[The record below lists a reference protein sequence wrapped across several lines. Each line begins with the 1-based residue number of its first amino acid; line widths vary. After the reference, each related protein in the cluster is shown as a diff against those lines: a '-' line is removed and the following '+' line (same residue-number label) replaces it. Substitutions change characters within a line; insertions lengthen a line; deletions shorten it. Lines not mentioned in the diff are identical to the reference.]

1 MSKDTI
7 PVILPVPREKKA
19 EWVRQSQAE
28 GRKLTDWLL
37 ERIDKGDKALAQPKN

>member
-1 MSKDTI
+1 MSEDTI
-7 PVILPVPREKKA
+7 PVVLPVPREKKA

-37 ERIDKGDKALAQPKN
+37 ERIEIGDEALKKK